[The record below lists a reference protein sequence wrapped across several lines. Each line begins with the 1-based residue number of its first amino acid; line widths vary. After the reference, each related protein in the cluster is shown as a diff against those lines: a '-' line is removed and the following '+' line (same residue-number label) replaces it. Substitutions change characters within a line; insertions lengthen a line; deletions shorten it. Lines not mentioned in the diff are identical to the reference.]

1 MEEKNLS
8 VEDVKRRVIPAIIS
22 LVGRQAA
29 LQLITFITINLVLA
43 AVLPV
48 RVIGIFDIASSIII
62 FFQYFSDIGLAAS
75 LIQKKEDV
83 DHLDIKTT
91 FTIQTLIAGF
101 LSLIIILGA
110 PFAGS
115 HYGFDESGVW
125 LIRVLGIS
133 FSYLL

>member
-75 LIQKKEDV
+75 LIQKKRM
-83 DHLDIKTT
+83 L
-91 FTIQTLIAGF
+91 TI
-101 LSLIIILGA
+101 SIL
-110 PFAGS
+110 
-115 HYGFDESGVW
+115 
-125 LIRVLGIS
+125 R
-133 FSYLL
+133 LLLQSKP